1 MNRGRDLIA
10 AFATVDTVR
19 AWARCAVGSISALQS
34 RCTPSPRLRGEG
46 RGERAPPTM
55 RCAEN
60 PPHPLASLATS
71 PRKRGEV
78 ELAARAVAVSGF
90 AECRSEERR
99 VG

>member
-46 RGERAPPTM
+46 RGEGLPI
-55 RCAEN
+55 
-60 PPHPLASLATS
+60 
-71 PRKRGEV
+71 
-78 ELAARAVAVSGF
+78 
-90 AECRSEERR
+90 
-99 VG
+99 